1 MSVPHPIPYQG
12 SKRSIARFILPYFPT
27 NDSSIRLIEPFAG
40 SAAISLAAAHYRK
53 AQTIVLNDVNS
64 ALMSLWKEILLRP
77 DALADRYDELWN
89 AQLGRER
96 EYYNLIRRKF
106 NSSPSSE
113 CFLYLLARCVKASI
127 RYNSNGEFNQ
137 SPDNRRRGAN
147 PTTMRRHLIGASLL
161 LSGRTTVSCGDY
173 RSVLDNLLW
182 SDIVYMDPPYQGVC
196 NDRDPRYV
204 EGVDRDEFIETLR
217 ELNRLGIS
225 YIVSYDGRSSE
236 RSYGEILPQS
246 LKLTRLEID
255 AGRSSQGTLLGR
267 ATKTYESL
275 YLSSA
280 LLDRID
286 VTASSQQQ
294 AFSKQLSVSG
304 SANAGSEFP
313 ERVS

>member
-12 SKRSIARFILPYFPT
+12 SKRSIARFILPFFPRE
-27 NDSSIRLIEPFAG
+27 SSVRLIEPFAG

-53 AQTIVLNDVNS
+53 AQDIVLNDVNG
-64 ALMSLWKEILLRP
+64 ALMSLWEEILLRP
-77 DALADRYDELWN
+77 DVLAERYEEMWN

-96 EYYNLIRRKF
+96 EYYNHIRREF
-106 NSSPSSE
+106 NRTSSPE

-127 RYNSNGEFNQ
+127 RYNANGEFNQ
-137 SPDNRRRGAN
+137 SPDNRRKGAN
-147 PTTMRRHLIGASLL
+147 PTTMRRHLMGASLL
-161 LSGRTTVSCGDY
+161 LSGRTTVACGDF
-173 RSVLDNLLW
+173 RSVLGNLQW
-182 SDIVYMDPPYQGVC
+182 SDVVYMDPPYQGVC
-196 NDRDPRYV
+196 NERDPRYV
-204 EGVDRDEFIETLR
+204 EGIDRDEFIETLR
-217 ELNRLGIS
+217 NLNRLGTS

-236 RSYGEILPQS
+236 KSYGEILPES

-286 VTASSQQQ
+286 MTASSQQ
-294 AFSKQLSVSG
+294 ATFSKQLSLSG
-304 SANAGSEFP
+304 SGRA
-313 ERVS
+313 

>member
-12 SKRSIARFILPYFPT
+12 SKRSIAKFILPFFPP
-27 NDSSIRLIEPFAG
+27 NDLSVRLIEPFAG
-40 SAAISLAAAHYRK
+40 SAAISLAATHYCK
-53 AQTIVLNDVNS
+53 AQTVVLNDVNS
-64 ALMSLWKEILLRP
+64 ALMSLWDEILLRP
-77 DALADRYDELWN
+77 NVLADRYEELWN

-96 EYYNLIRRKF
+96 EYYNLIRERF
-106 NSSPSSE
+106 NRSPSPE

-137 SPDNRRRGAN
+137 SPDNRRKGAN

-161 LSGRTTVSCGDY
+161 LSGRTTVSCADY
-173 RSVLDNLLW
+173 RDVLDGVLS

-204 EGVDRDEFIETLR
+204 EGIDRDEFVETLQNLNQR
-217 ELNRLGIS
+217 EIS
-225 YIVSYDGRSSE
+225 YVVSYDGRSDE
-236 RSYGEILPQS
+236 KSYGEELPEHLD
-246 LKLTRLEID
+246 LKRLEID

-267 ATKTYESL
+267 ATKTFESL

-286 VTASSQQQ
+286 VIASGQQQ
-294 AFSKQLSVSG
+294 VVSKQLSLSG
-304 SANAGSEFP
+304 SSDVRTQLP
-313 ERVS
+313 